1 MRDFSQYEQV
11 IFDCDGVILDSNN
24 IKSKAFAKS
33 LIDEDKN
40 LVEQFITYHKKNGGV
55 SRFKKFEYFFKEIK
69 NQNNYK
75 NSLNNALSRY
85 SALSYEGLLGS
96 SEVKGVRSLLMS
108 FYDLNIESF
117 VVSGGEQNELRA
129 VLKSKNLDHYFK
141 KIYGSP
147 VTKEEHLLN
156 IRPTK
161 SLYFGD
167 AKSDYIAAKNF
178 DMDFVYISGFSD
190 WEDGVEFC
198 QSNNIEIL
206 KDFSDLYLK

>member
-75 NSLNNALSRY
+75 DSLNNALSRY

-117 VVSGGEQNELRA
+117 VVSGGEQNELRE

>member
-24 IKSKAFAKS
+24 IKSNAFAKS

-85 SALSYEGLLGS
+85 SALSYEGLLVS
-96 SEVKGVRSLLMS
+96 SEVKGVRNLLMS

-178 DMDFVYISGFSD
+178 DMDFVYVSGFSD

>member
-75 NSLNNALSRY
+75 DSLNNALSRY

-96 SEVKGVRSLLMS
+96 SEVKGVRSILMS
-108 FYDLNIESF
+108 LYVLNIESF
-117 VVSGGEQNELRA
+117 VVSGGEQNELRE

-161 SLYFGD
+161 SLYFC
-167 AKSDYIAAKNF
+167 KSPKKQ
-178 DMDFVYISGFSD
+178 SG
-190 WEDGVEFC
+190 
-198 QSNNIEIL
+198 
-206 KDFSDLYLK
+206 

>member
-1 MRDFSQYEQV
+1 M
-11 IFDCDGVILDSNN
+11 
-24 IKSKAFAKS
+24 
-33 LIDEDKN
+33 
-40 LVEQFITYHKKNGGV
+40 
-55 SRFKKFEYFFKEIK
+55 
-69 NQNNYK
+69 
-75 NSLNNALSRY
+75 NNALSRY